1 LWVRIDPFLPKQNGP
16 NLVQCGLTC
25 TWAYSFSVFLL

>member
-1 LWVRIDPFLPKQNGP
+1 LLASIFSLLWVRIDPFLPKQNGP

-25 TWAYSFSVFLL
+25 N